1 MRIVSGLTAALLA
14 TAAATPALAQDADQK
29 GFSGLYVGGSVGYAI
44 QSNDL
49 GSAIKFDRNLDGT
62 FGDPVPT
69 STGATA
75 FAPGYCS
82 GFATT
87 TANIN
92 CLADEDRVDYYGRVG
107 FDIQRGNIVFGVI
120 GEAGRAQIADSVS
133 AFSTTPAAYIMKR
146 TIAFNA
152 AVRAR
157 VGYTPNN
164 STLMYVTGGGAYGR
178 VRNSFSQI
186 GNTTNAFTTNGSQD
200 DYGYSAGGGFEQKIG
215 NHFSIGLEY
224 IYTSLKDK
232 KARVRASNGGAT
244 PATNPFL
251 LGNANGTDFAR
262 ADDNFRWSSIRVT
275 AAFRF

>member
-1 MRIVSGLTAALLA
+1 MRILTPLTAALMA
-14 TAAATPALAQDADQK
+14 TAAATPALAQEAEQT
-29 GFSGLYVGGSVGYAI
+29 GFSGLYVGGAVGYSA

-82 GFATT
+82 GRSTSTT
-87 TANIN
+87 NID
-92 CLADEDRVDYYGRVG
+92 CLKDQDGIDYYGRVG
-107 FDIQRGNIVFGVI
+107 FDIQRGSIVFGVL
-120 GEAGRAQIADSVS
+120 GEFGKADITDSVS
-133 AFSTTPAAYIMKR
+133 AFSTTPAAYTMTR
-146 TIAFNA
+146 SLRYNA
-152 AVRAR
+152 AIRAR

-178 VRNSFSQI
+178 VRNGFYQI
-186 GNTTNAFTTNGSQD
+186 GNATNAFSTNGSQD
-200 DYGYSAGGGFEQKIG
+200 DYGYSAGGGVEQRIG
-215 NHFSIGLEY
+215 NHFSVGLEY

-232 KARVRASNGGAT
+232 KARVRAANGGAT

-251 LGNANGTDFAR
+251 LGNTSGTDFAR
-262 ADDNFRWSSIRVT
+262 ADDNFRWGSIRVT